1 MDTAPSNNE
10 ASSGTSAL
18 DDGLGITS
26 LDKLRALCLATPKDT
41 IDTAVDWCIQYIAM
55 LQDDLDRVESV
66 SGYSAYK
73 AAAKGSHFTRD
84 GYLAHLRRH
93 VMPNAEFSGGS
104 QPSAGT

>member
-1 MDTAPSNNE
+1 MGPDVENE
-10 ASSGTSAL
+10 RTTKPDSAASAL
-18 DDGLGITS
+18 SAGLGSTS

-73 AAAKGSHFTRD
+73 TAAKGSHFTRD
-84 GYLAHLRRH
+84 GYLAHLRRQ
-93 VMPNAEFSGGS
+93 VMPNVEVGR
-104 QPSAGT
+104 